1 MVRSLWVPAVALAAA
16 TLLLILIY
24 LLLRRRVTPEER
36 ERRRRLAVNAAGR
49 ITDGVI
55 TEVHTVENPG
65 GGASHLAHFSYTL
78 SGVTYSAAQ
87 DITHL
92 LAHIN
97 RDPRHIAGPASI
109 KYLPENPSN
118 SIILCERWSGLR

>member
-1 MVRSLWVPAVALAAA
+1 MGRSLWVPVVAFSAAA
-16 TLLLILIY
+16 LLL
-24 LLLRRRVTPEER
+24 LLAYVLMRRRITPEER

-55 TEVHTVENPG
+55 TEVHTMESPAG
-65 GGASHLAHFSYTL
+65 GVSYLVHFSYTL

-92 LAHIN
+92 LAHLH
-97 RDPRHIAGPASI
+97 RDPRLLAGPASI
-109 KYLPENPSN
+109 KYLPRNPSN
-118 SIILCERWSGLR
+118 SIVLCEDWSGLR